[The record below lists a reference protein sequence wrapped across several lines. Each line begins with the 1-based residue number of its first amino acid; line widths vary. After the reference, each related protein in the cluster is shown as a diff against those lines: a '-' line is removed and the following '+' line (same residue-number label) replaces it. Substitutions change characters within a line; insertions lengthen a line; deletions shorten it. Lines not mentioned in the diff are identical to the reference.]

1 MVLTFR
7 KQRYSVDQYIEGIL
21 CRDRI
26 MLSKAITLVES
37 VLPSDTALAS
47 AVLEGILPYT
57 GNALRIGI
65 TGVPGAGKST
75 FIECFGQ
82 YLTASGKPVCVLTID
97 PSSQRTGG
105 SILGD
110 KTRMEALANN
120 PLAFV
125 RPTPSGHTLGGLHSK
140 TREVMLLCEAAG
152 FEVVI
157 IETVGV
163 GQNETGVKGITD
175 FFLLLMIA
183 GAGDE
188 LQGIKRGIMEMAD
201 GIVINKADGDNV
213 HRSRVAQAAYQNA
226 LHLFSP
232 SGKGWYPK
240 VLTCSARES
249 TGIEAVWGMIT
260 EHEALLKANGSF
272 YSHRQWQNL
281 QWMHESIEAHLHQQ
295 FYTHPAV
302 QQSITYLESEVESGR
317 LPPISAAQRLLQL
330 FQQKREGV

>member
-1 MVLTFR
+1 
-7 KQRYSVDQYIEGIL
+7 
-21 CRDRI
+21 
-26 MLSKAITLVES
+26 
-37 VLPSDTALAS
+37 
-47 AVLEGILPYT
+47 
-57 GNALRIGI
+57 
-65 TGVPGAGKST
+65 
-75 FIECFGQ
+75 
-82 YLTASGKPVCVLTID
+82 
-97 PSSQRTGG
+97 
-105 SILGD
+105 
-110 KTRMEALANN
+110 
-120 PLAFV
+120 
-125 RPTPSGHTLGGLHSK
+125 
-140 TREVMLLCEAAG
+140 
-152 FEVVI
+152 
-157 IETVGV
+157 
-163 GQNETGVKGITD
+163 
-175 FFLLLMIA
+175 
-183 GAGDE
+183 
-188 LQGIKRGIMEMAD
+188 MAD